1 MSETLN
7 VDWRQ
12 GENHYDGAL
21 TGQPASRAFLY
32 IISSIIAALL
42 LLFGWTVAI
51 RPLPEPRL
59 SFVLLLLLSLS
70 DL

>member
-1 MSETLN
+1 MKFNNKEKIKSSVVSETLN

-32 IISSIIAALL
+32 
-42 LLFGWTVAI
+42 LFPA
-51 RPLPEPRL
+51 
-59 SFVLLLLLSLS
+59 
-70 DL
+70 

>member
-1 MSETLN
+1 MKHLIKKEKGKKSSVVSETLN

-32 IISSIIAALL
+32 IISSIIAAAAAFWLDRCY
-42 LLFGWTVAI
+42 TAAA
-51 RPLPEPRL
+51 
-59 SFVLLLLLSLS
+59 
-70 DL
+70 